1 MLVAIKIFLFH
12 VVSSLDTVA
21 SCEINFVCSNVIQA
35 AFFAFANVD
44 LLNFSYFECGYKNLC
59 PKYFTKKFAK
69 YGHMGICEEN
79 MAEWGIPKKRIKKQL
94 RDVDLRSI
102 GYSIE
107 KLWPKSF

>member
-35 AFFAFANVD
+35 AFFAYANVD
-44 LLNFSYFECGYKNLC
+44 LFNFPYFECGYKNLC

-69 YGHMGICEEN
+69 YGHMDICEEN
-79 MAEWGIPKKRIKKQL
+79 MANTILGTRATP
-94 RDVDLRSI
+94 
-102 GYSIE
+102 
-107 KLWPKSF
+107 F